1 MALHDAAWKRL
12 YSFTVMPRD
21 LLAGFVPREWVG
33 NLDLSTLE
41 PWPGDLV
48 SDGLRARHADRVWRV
63 RRRDRRGFVL
73 VTVEFQSRVDR
84 TMPAPEC
91 LCRGAVRVLEYS
103 TLLYQELLRNKEL
116 RRVARAESE
125 SKDRKGRRRRV
136 KPEPLPP
143 ILPIVLHHG
152 TARWWAGEDV
162 AGVCAPSGKALAPY
176 QPAQRYFLLDIG
188 AYTEPLPEEPNLMA
202 ALIRV
207 AHCRSAEP
215 VEEMVKMLLARERA
229 LGEEGLLGAFL
240 VWYEQVRRRH
250 DLPKVDMSILD
261 DLNKGKT
268 MRNEVMTKEAERWAA
283 QRFAERAAPLVE
295 RSRVEGLAEGRTEG
309 RTEGQAAV
317 ICRLA
322 ARKFGRETA
331 ERLAERL
338 AEVEDPERV
347 VEVGE
352 WLLECDNA
360 EELLARVARLRDTSA
375 ADGDGAAQA

>member
-12 YSFTVMPRD
+12 FSFSVMPHD
-21 LLAGFVPREWVG
+21 LLAEFVPRAWVG
-33 NLDLSTLE
+33 NLDLRTLE

-84 TMPAPEC
+84 TM
-91 LCRGAVRVLEYS
+91 AVRVLEYS

-116 RRVARAESE
+116 LRIARAESE
-125 SKDRKGRRRRV
+125 SKDRKGRQRRV

-143 ILPIVLHHG
+143 VLPIVLHHG
-152 TARWWAGEDV
+152 TARWWARQDV
-162 AGVCAPSGKALAPY
+162 AGVCAPSDDALAPY

-188 AYTEPLPEEPNLMA
+188 AYTDTLPEEPNLMA

-207 AHCRSAEP
+207 AHCRSVEP
-215 VEEMVKMLLARERA
+215 VEEMVKMLVARERA
-229 LGEEGLLGAFL
+229 LGEEGERLLGAFL
-240 VWYEQVRRRH
+240 VWYEQARRRH

-295 RSRVEGLAEGRTEG
+295 RSRVEGRAEGRV
-309 RTEGQAAV
+309 EGQADV
-317 ICRLA
+317 MRRLA
-322 ARKFGRETA
+322 ARKFGPETA
-331 ERLAERL
+331 DRLAERL
-338 AEVEDPERV
+338 ADIPDPERLG
-347 VEVGE
+347 EVGE
-352 WLLECDNA
+352 WLLECDSA

>member
-1 MALHDAAWKRL
+1 MASHDAAWKRL
-12 YSFTVMPRD
+12 FSFPDMPRD

-33 NLDLSTLE
+33 NLDLRTLE

-48 SDGLRARHADRVWRV
+48 SDGLRKRHADRVWRV

-84 TMPAPEC
+84 TM
-91 LCRGAVRVLEYS
+91 AVRVLEYS

-116 RRVARAESE
+116 LRIARAESE

-136 KPEPLPP
+136 RPEPLPP
-143 ILPIVLHHG
+143 VLPIVLHHG
-152 TARWWAGEDV
+152 TARWWARQDV
-162 AGVCAPSGKALAPY
+162 AGVCAPSGKALALY

-188 AYTEPLPEEPNLMA
+188 AYTDTLPEEPNLMA

-215 VEEMVKMLLARERA
+215 VEEMVKMLVARERA
-229 LGEEGLLGAFL
+229 LGEEGEGLLGAFL

-268 MRNEVMTKEAERWAA
+268 MRNEVMTEEAERWAA

-295 RSRVEGLAEGRTEG
+295 RSRVEGRAEGRSEG
-309 RTEGQAAV
+309 RAEGQTDV
-317 ICRLA
+317 MRRLA
-322 ARKFGRETA
+322 ARKFGPETA
-331 ERLAERL
+331 DRLAEQL
-338 AEVEDPERV
+338 EEIPDPERLG
-347 VEVGE
+347 EVGE
-352 WLLECDNA
+352 WLLECDSG